1 MAHLQPF
8 ELSYEVAEQQLSVK
22 FEFGFHCFTDDKG
35 HGQPL
40 RHRGETRYFSADRH
54 HCSSQIADY
63 LHKRFFKGLAVPFY
77 VENSQRYYC
86 LDLHDY
92 AVFFRS
98 ANRRTQRTYSSFESF
113 PPTRSLNGDE
123 RSCRKENHIT
133 SATYWKC
140 VMRGNPF
147 ERKQKSPDA
156 RALGLSV
163 NLNIGLSFHGFPLI
177 PLTG

>member
-1 MAHLQPF
+1 VHQRFSLCVRPATITMEWKDLIVGGRKYCMAHLQPF

-40 RHRGETRYFSADRH
+40 RHRGENRYFCADRH

-92 AVFFRS
+92 AVFFSISKPQNTTNLLKLRVIS
-98 ANRRTQRTYSSFESF
+98 AYEVAEWGRAKLPKGKPHNVRYILE
-113 PPTRSLNGDE
+113 
-123 RSCRKENHIT
+123 
-133 SATYWKC
+133 
-140 VMRGNPF
+140 MRNAG
-147 ERKQKSPDA
+147 KS
-156 RALGLSV
+156 V
-163 NLNIGLSFHGFPLI
+163 
-177 PLTG
+177 